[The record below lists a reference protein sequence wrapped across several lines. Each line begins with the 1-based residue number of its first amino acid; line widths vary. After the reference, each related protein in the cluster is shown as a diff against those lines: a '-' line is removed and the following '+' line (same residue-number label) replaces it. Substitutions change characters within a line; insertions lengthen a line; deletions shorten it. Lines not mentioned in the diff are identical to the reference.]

1 MIPSVCYSLSTMPLW
16 SVQEWRARIG
26 TSWCALGRPIRS
38 KSSYR
43 SRGNYLR
50 SPPPG
55 GGLGGGGRSGRRRA
69 ESCAHGAVT
78 VVIMIALLVGTIVTL
93 SHFALGG
100 RRLIDACEFIS
111 QVFICANVWEV
122 MMALPPFPKKLRH

>member
-1 MIPSVCYSLSTMPLW
+1 MPLW

-43 SRGNYLR
+43 SRGNYLG

-55 GGLGGGGRSGRRRA
+55 GGGGGGSGRRRA
-69 ESCAHGAVT
+69 KSCAHHGAVT
-78 VVIMIALLVGTIVTL
+78 VVIIIALLVGTILTL
-93 SHFALGG
+93 LHFILGG
-100 RRLIDACEFIS
+100 RQLIDACEFII
-111 QVFICANVWEV
+111 QILIYNVIYHNIIINN
-122 MMALPPFPKKLRH
+122 MG